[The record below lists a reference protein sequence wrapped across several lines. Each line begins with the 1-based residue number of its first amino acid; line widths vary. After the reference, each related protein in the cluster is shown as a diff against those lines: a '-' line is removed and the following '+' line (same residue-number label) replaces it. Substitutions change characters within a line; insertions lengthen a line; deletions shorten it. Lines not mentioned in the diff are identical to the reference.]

1 MSNSCSNRPV
11 IARCTQSVGVPLMT
25 YQVSSSTRCTR
36 SGTSSVSEWL
46 APLQLRSGAT
56 TVSGATPVIASFR
69 KRRPSA
75 R

>member
-1 MSNSCSNRPV
+1 M
-11 IARCTQSVGVPLMT
+11 ARCTQSVGVPLIT
-25 YQVSSSTRCTR
+25 YQVFSSTRCTR

-56 TVSGATPVIASFR
+56 TVSGATSVSASGGSR
-69 KRRPSA
+69 SPSA